1 MDERITNKIQEMKE
15 KVSGIED
22 MIEEINTSVK
32 ENVKA
37 KKFLT
42 QNIRNLV
49 YHEKAK
55 LKNNSNI

>member
-1 MDERITNKIQEMKE
+1 MKE